1 MGTRPDALANL
12 STRASRFRAATL
24 LVAGIIG
31 IVIVVAALQRLTSER
46 IARNER
52 LWLIARLE
60 TLIPPAL
67 RDNDMYDDRIRA
79 RSRDLLGTDS
89 SWVYRARKQG
99 APAAA
104 IIASVAPDGYGGA
117 IDLLVAVDYDGLV
130 LGVQVLKHRETPG
143 IGDGFEPRRSSWL
156 QSFKQ
161 RTLDNPEASRWTIRK
176 DGGDF
181 DQFTGASVTPRA
193 IIKAVR
199 RTLEYYR
206 ANRETIFNAAAQP

>member
-1 MGTRPDALANL
+1 MGIRPDALANV
-12 STRASRFRAATL
+12 STRASRLRAAVL
-24 LVAGIIG
+24 LIVGIAGI
-31 IVIVVAALQRLTSER
+31 VVVVAMLQRATSER

-52 LWLIARLE
+52 LWLISRLE
-60 TLIPPAL
+60 TLIAPIL
-67 RDNDMYDDRIRA
+67 RDNDLYADRARV
-79 RSRDLLGTDS
+79 RSRDLLGADS
-89 SWVYRARKQG
+89 TWVYRARKQG
-99 APAAA
+99 VPTAV
-104 IIASVAPDGYGGA
+104 IIAPVAPDGYGGT
-117 IDLLVAVDYDGLV
+117 IELLVGIDYNGSV
-130 LGVQVLKHRETPG
+130 LGVQVLAHRETPG

-161 RTLDNPEASRWTIRK
+161 RTLDNPEAAHWTIRK

-206 ANRETIFNAAAQP
+206 ANREMIFNAAAQP